1 MPERTISSERRY
13 EGRTVSLRVDQVTLG
28 SGRATTREVVE
39 HPGAV
44 AILAWDGERLAMVR
58 QWRHATGGPLLEIP
72 AGTLDPGEEPLATA
86 KRELAEEIGRAGAT
100 WLRGPVFFT
109 APGFCTELMHTF
121 LATDLTDASATADDD
136 EEIEASWLTLD
147 EALAAIDDGQVRD
160 AKTLAGILWLAR
172 HLAGA

>member
-1 MPERTISSERRY
+1 
-13 EGRTVSLRVDQVTLG
+13 
-28 SGRATTREVVE
+28 
-39 HPGAV
+39 
-44 AILAWDGERLAMVR
+44 
-58 QWRHATGGPLLEIP
+58 
-72 AGTLDPGEEPLATA
+72 
-86 KRELAEEIGRAGAT
+86 
-100 WLRGPVFFT
+100 VFFT